1 MNTASSSLDAFD
13 VFVDTA
19 IRKLWKALDK
29 DNLGLVN
36 EDYYIGQLKALDSIL
51 SSSSQGDG
59 CGCIYRIHYW
69 GNNKYQTTDHWE
81 IPLLGIVIGGSV

>member
-1 MNTASSSLDAFD
+1 MEYSLSTGE
-13 VFVDTA
+13 VT
-19 IRKLWKALDK
+19 K
-29 DNLGLVN
+29 NG
-36 EDYYIGQLKALDSIL
+36 EE
-51 SSSSQGDG
+51 GDG

>member
-1 MNTASSSLDAFD
+1 MEYSLSTGE
-13 VFVDTA
+13 VTKNGVDIVSA
-19 IRKLWKALDK
+19 
-29 DNLGLVN
+29 
-36 EDYYIGQLKALDSIL
+36 EE
-51 SSSSQGDG
+51 GDG